1 MAATDLQVTS
11 LVNMMM
17 QLYRRREDPGL
28 KKQFDLQRSRYEA
41 MANGGDG
48 GKAGLYGRRPSDSK
62 KSTHESSIRELHHA
76 LWDDEDFV
84 KLLKALED
92 AMDEH
97 DKTSGSDV
105 STDDDDDDYSK
116 ENVIKRAADAVCNL
130 LEPLSHNDR
139 ADVLNDVAERLN
151 MYEPD

>member
-1 MAATDLQVTS
+1 MSATDLQVTS

-17 QLYRRREDPGL
+17 QLYRRKDDASL
-28 KKQFDLQRSRYEA
+28 KKQFDLQRARYEA

-48 GKAGLYGRRPSDSK
+48 GKAGLYGRRPTDPK

-76 LWDDEDFV
+76 LWDDDDFV
-84 KLLKALED
+84 RFLKALED

-97 DKTSGSDV
+97 DKANGSDD
-105 STDDDDDDYSK
+105 STDDDDDDYSQEK
-116 ENVIKRAADAVCNL
+116 VIKRAADAVVCL

-139 ADVLNDVAERLN
+139 ADVLNSVAELLG